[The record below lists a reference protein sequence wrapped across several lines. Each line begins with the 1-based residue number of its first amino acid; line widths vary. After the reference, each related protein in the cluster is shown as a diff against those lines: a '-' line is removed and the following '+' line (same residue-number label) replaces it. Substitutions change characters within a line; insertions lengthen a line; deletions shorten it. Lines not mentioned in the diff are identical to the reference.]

1 LYFGSVCRLKKKIEC
16 LLPPHRFRQFLLTL
30 SAKIATLPVMSLRV
44 VVQIGLGFAWVV
56 TAWVVTVWSG
66 ISRADSFPPIRLC
79 PASSPA
85 VSAALYEAVPVR
97 NNNLAVQ
104 TVQTFHTENWTWQ
117 LFPDGFIY
125 PTYLAATQNRLTCV
139 TNYDP
144 DIKWNWDITLGG
156 RAPLFRYGNRSA
168 LFPEGWQVDIEGSV
182 HLRLALMQQ
191 MDMEANDFRV
201 GLPFSYGTK
210 VWQVRTG
217 YYHVSSHVGDER
229 VLRYINEG
237 GWDEWEGDPEYK
249 GKPTYRAGEDHHR
262 LNYYREAWLLSCAY
276 RPTPSTR
283 LYAEVDYAFML
294 GELTKPWH
302 FQFGAEYS
310 PVYPARGGWGTPFAA
325 VNVRLMQEFNF
336 DGNFTLQTGWQW
348 RGSRNELF
356 RIGLQYFNGTSEQY
370 SFITHP
376 RERKIGIGVWYD
388 F

>member
-1 LYFGSVCRLKKKIEC
+1 MF
-16 LLPPHRFRQFLLTL
+16 
-30 SAKIATLPVMSLRV
+30 LRV
-44 VVQIGLGFAWVV
+44 AVQIGLGFAWVM
-56 TAWVVTVWSG
+56 TVWSG
-66 ISRADSFPPIRLC
+66 MSRADGFPPIRLC

-85 VSAALYEAVPVR
+85 VHEPVPVR
-97 NNNLAVQ
+97 HDAAFQ
-104 TVQTFHTENWTWQ
+104 TVQTFHTENWMWQ
-117 LFPDGFIY
+117 MFPDGFIY
-125 PTYLAATQNRLTCV
+125 PAYLAATQNRLTCV

-144 DIKWNWDITLGG
+144 NIKWNWDITLGG

-201 GLPFSYGTK
+201 GVPLSYGTK

-229 VLRYINEG
+229 ILRQLSDG
-237 GWDEWEGDPEYK
+237 GDHYYRDKAVYK
-249 GKPTYRAGEDHHR
+249 GNTEQADHR
-262 LNYYREAWLLSCAY
+262 LNYYREAWLLSYAY
-276 RPTPSTR
+276 RPTPNTR

-325 VNVRLMQEFNF
+325 ANVRLMQEFNF
-336 DGNFTLQTGWQW
+336 DGNITLQTGWQW

-356 RIGLQYFNGTSEQY
+356 RIGLQYFNGVSEQY